1 MTFTPSYL
9 TGLRRTMSKGS
20 LKTLVGLPLS
30 FHEMSSPSASRLVLR
45 TLNLAMPF
53 AWTDFS
59 HLGFSANVTSSERP
73 SLICVF
79 IAYYL
84 HPSHSFSLHFAL
96 GAQSTQCP
104 ALCNSTYCSPPGSS
118 VHVILQARILE
129 WIAISSSTGSSWP
142 RHWTWVSCPAAL
154 PCFGGFF
161 TTVPP
166 SSFIFVVVI
175 MNIGSGL
182 ACFTIP
188 SSTTM

>member
-1 MTFTPSYL
+1 
-9 TGLRRTMSKGS
+9 MSKGS

-59 HLGFSANVTSSERP
+59 HLGFSVNVTSSERP

-104 ALCNSTYCSPPGSS
+104 ALCNSTRLLCPCDSS
-118 VHVILQARILE
+118 GKNTGVDCHFLLYGIFLTQALNLSLVPCCTAVFWRILYHRATFQFYFRGGDYE
-129 WIAISSSTGSSWP
+129 Y
-142 RHWTWVSCPAAL
+142 WVAL
-154 PCFGGFF
+154 LVLQFPLPLRCKLFGIKG
-161 TTVPP
+161 VCL
-166 SSFIFVVVI
+166 VHH
-175 MNIGSGL
+175 
-182 ACFTIP
+182 TIP
-188 SSTTM
+188 RT